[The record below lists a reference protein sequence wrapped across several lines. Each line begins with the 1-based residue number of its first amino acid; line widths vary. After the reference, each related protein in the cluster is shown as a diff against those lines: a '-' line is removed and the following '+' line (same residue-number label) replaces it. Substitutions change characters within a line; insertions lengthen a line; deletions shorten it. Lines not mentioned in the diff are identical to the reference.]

1 MKEKQKLDR
10 RNTYTPTGAPQAR
23 GSCDHALN
31 REGTLSVHGLKTSS
45 NNPDVDLQSGMT
57 VRDLRVPVLN
67 MRNQPLMPTTPGSIT
82 KMNRI
87 ASGIEKTHAN
97 DAFVIAGGSVQKRTP
112 PFMVS
117 QRRRN
122 NRCLQLNRKGFKP
135 SIRKRRYSLQP
146 GDTVLFQKEECNVMG
161 IHNVGK
167 SVIIKKG
174 EKRMDVSVKKVE
186 LRRYGKGLKFNLQ
199 FLPPLKGGGA
209 LGAVR

>member
-1 MKEKQKLDR
+1 MKEKQKLGK
-10 RNTYTPTGAPQAR
+10 RNTYTPTGAPQAC

-31 REGTLSVHGLKTSS
+31 REKTLSVSGLKTSS

-87 ASGIEKTHAN
+87 ALGIEKTHAN
-97 DAFVIAGGSVQKRTP
+97 DAFVIAGGSAQKRVSL
-112 PFMVS
+112 FMVS

-135 SIRKRRYSLQP
+135 SIQRRYSLQS
-146 GDTVLFQKEECNVMG
+146 GDTVLFQKEEWNVMG

-167 SVIIKKG
+167 SVIIKKEG
-174 EKRMDVSVKKVE
+174 KNMDVSVRKVR

-199 FLPPLKGGGA
+199 FLSSIKRCRA
-209 LGAVR
+209 LEAT